1 MCNNVEG
8 KTVSGNIELE
18 LMQHPKQITVESVS
32 GDIDLTFAKM
42 NGFDLE
48 FNSTSGDF
56 ESDFDVMVK
65 SKKKY
70 SDKDESAK
78 LRVKTVSG
86 NLEIN

>member
-1 MCNNVEG
+1 
-8 KTVSGNIELE
+8 
-18 LMQHPKQITVESVS
+18 
-32 GDIDLTFAKM
+32 M

-70 SDKDESAK
+70 SYKDESAK

>member
-1 MCNNVEG
+1 MYNNVEG

-18 LMQHPKQITVESVS
+18 LMQHPKQIRVESVS

-56 ESDFDVMVK
+56 ESDFDVIAK

-70 SDKDESAK
+70 SYKDESAK

-86 NLEIN
+86 NLKIN